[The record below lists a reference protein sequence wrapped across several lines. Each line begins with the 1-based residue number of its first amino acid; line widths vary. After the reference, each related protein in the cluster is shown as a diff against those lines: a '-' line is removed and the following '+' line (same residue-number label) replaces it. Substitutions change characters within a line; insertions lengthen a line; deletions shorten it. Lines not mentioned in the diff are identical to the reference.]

1 MARSYLGLMSVMTAR
16 VTAAGRPAAMVP
28 TAMVPTAGET
38 AGETAAMVTTMP
50 VLGAAMMTGALL
62 RRDWLPGQGIRYP

>member
-38 AGETAAMVTTMP
+38 AAMVTTMP